1 MASISKD
8 ESIRIL
14 DSMGV
19 RYPADTKFT
28 RDALVEKLMKAID
41 MTQRVANLVP
51 RRINPEDL
59 KTWQEG
65 DGTKSRTLMQVYQ
78 ECSLDECAHNWLRE
92 QLTGNRNVPLY
103 TNVFSDVRQTLMGI
117 AHHYFGPHSCKI
129 FLVEDAE
136 QTYSITFRL
145 LGIYSLDDSIPIP
158 LVSVLYDHG
167 SGPGLARAYD
177 FLSTRADVVPKFK
190 TTLPELKL
198 LVKILEQNS
207 KRVAASFKPSR
218 HFSERTH
225 ARSFLLPLRAL
236 TAENINSLTKSSCFR
251 CGVRAVSRC
260 SACQSVAYCSKE
272 CQASHWKE
280 HKKLCNPLSKGTWQM
295 VRFSLPEA
303 PEDQASSILIT
314 NKNAMPSELMK
325 QVWNLNVSP
334 PENVHGSTPFIVKI
348 QVPVLGNKTGMMVYD
363 RRRSFVGCI
372 YSEADPS
379 AYARIDNLVRT
390 QGIMGLKIYRWAK
403 MVGDWTL
410 DICLDAEPDES
421 VQW

>member
-19 RYPADTKFT
+19 RYPADTKLT
-28 RDALVEKLMKAID
+28 RDALVEKLTKAID

-51 RRINPEDL
+51 RRVNPEDL
-59 KTWQEG
+59 KAWRED
-65 DGTKSRTLMQVYQ
+65 DGTNSMTLMQVYQ
-78 ECSLDECAHNWLRE
+78 ECSLDESAHNWFRE
-92 QLTGNRNVPLY
+92 QVMGNRNVPLY
-103 TNVFSDVRQTLMGI
+103 ANVFTDVRQTLMGI
-117 AHHYFGPHSCKI
+117 AHHYCGPNSCKI

-145 LGIYSLDDSIPIP
+145 LGVYSLDDSTP

-177 FLSTRADVVPKFK
+177 FLATRADVVPKIK
-190 TTLPELKL
+190 ATLLELKL

-236 TAENINSLTKSSCFR
+236 TAENIGSLTKSSCVR
-251 CGVRAVSRC
+251 CGVPAVSRC

-280 HKKLCNPLSKGTWQM
+280 HKKLCNPLSKGIWQT
-295 VRFSLPEA
+295 VPFSLPEA
-303 PEDQASSILIT
+303 PEDSSMFIM
-314 NKNAMPSELMK
+314 NKNAMPSELTK
-325 QVWNLNVSP
+325 QKMWNLNGSP

-348 QVPVLGNKTGMMVYD
+348 QVPVLGDINGMMVYD
-363 RRRSFVGCI
+363 RRRSFVGYI
-372 YSEADPS
+372 FREADPS

-390 QGIMGLKIYRWAK
+390 KGLMGLKIYRWAK
-403 MVGDWTL
+403 MVGDSTL
-410 DICLDAEPDES
+410 DICLDVEPNEP